1 MLHKKENS
9 IETIGIYNIYGTK
22 VPKRLVW
29 KTIKYRECLF
39 HVDFFKNFGRVH
51 WERTLGLMF
60 LQLEGG

>member
-29 KTIKYRECLF
+29 KTIKLF
-39 HVDFFKNFGRVH
+39 HVDFFKNFTVFWCFQGMEEECIGKEH
-51 WERTLGLMF
+51 
-60 LQLEGG
+60 